1 MSILLLEGLNM
12 KHKIS
17 LADFEKF
24 DNEVLLTSSTEGNE
38 FKKLTAY
45 LFPVNGDMHFKLY
58 YNNTCVL
65 RMNDLEQII
74 EEYNKL

>member
-1 MSILLLEGLNM
+1 M

-24 DNEVLLTSSTEGNE
+24 NDEIVLASSSEGNE

-45 LFPVNGDMHFKLY
+45 VFPIDGIMQFKLY
-58 YNNTCVL
+58 HNNECVL
-65 RMNDLEQII
+65 RMNDLENII
-74 EEYNKL
+74 EEYNKI

>member
-1 MSILLLEGLNM
+1 M

-24 DNEVLLTSSTEGNE
+24 NDEIVLASSSEGNE

-45 LFPVNGDMHFKLY
+45 VFPIDGTMQFKLY
-58 YNNTCVL
+58 HNNECVL
-65 RMNDLEQII
+65 RMNDLENII
-74 EEYNKL
+74 KEYNKI